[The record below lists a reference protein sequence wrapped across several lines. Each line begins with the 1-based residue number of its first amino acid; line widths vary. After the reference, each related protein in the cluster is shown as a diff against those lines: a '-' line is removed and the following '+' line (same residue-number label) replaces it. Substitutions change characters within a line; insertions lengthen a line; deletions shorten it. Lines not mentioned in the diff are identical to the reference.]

1 METPLAPSVFT
12 DASSNRQLPFAVCRA
27 VRLAVWLRGTAS
39 ETGPAPSTQ
48 TIVAERERIDRSCT
62 DATMA

>member
-1 METPLAPSVFT
+1 METPLVSSVFT

-27 VRLAVWLRGTAS
+27 VRLAVRLRGTAS
-39 ETGPAPSTQ
+39 ETGPAPGTQ